1 MHDLQLNS
9 LALKNF
15 RCFEQL
21 TIDFHPQLTVLVAEN
36 GAGKTS
42 ILDAIAVALGPFVGA
57 FDDGV
62 GPGFLP
68 TDIRVRQVRQ
78 SSGNEMEYA
87 PEGVSLVAKGR
98 IPRHAL
104 DLDPDSP
111 EKQWSRHLAS
121 PKKSK
126 TTIKDAKVLVDCAKA
141 LQHNVRDGKTVNL
154 PLLAYYGTNRLWQV
168 RKLVAKKLAQTSR
181 MVGYTDCL
189 KSGSN
194 YKIFCEWF
202 RYWSNSAFAHAHRAA
217 KQGVPEERSEFD
229 DYIECVVQAISTCLA
244 PSGWCCIQYDVGQE
258 ELVALHE
265 DAGTMPVAQLS
276 DGVRNMIGL
285 VADMAFRATKLNP
298 HLGVEAARETEG
310 IVLIDEVDM
319 HLHPSWQQ
327 TVLASLEE
335 AFPKI
340 QFIVTTHSPQV
351 LTSVDASCIRKLS
364 QVSEREDGPFSCVV
378 ESVTTQTR
386 GVSSAD
392 LLARIMNVNPVPSV
406 PEAIELADY
415 EALIQQNLHESP
427 EGLQLRAKLIDHFGS
442 DHPVMRECE
451 RLIRLQAYKQRLP
464 LSLGRTEG

>member
-1 MHDLQLNS
+1 MSDLQLNS

-21 TIDFHPQLTVLVAEN
+21 SIDFHPQLTVLVAEN

-42 ILDAIAVALGPFVGA
+42 VLDAIAVAFGPFVGA
-57 FDDGV
+57 FDDGI

-68 TDIRVRQVRQ
+68 TDIRVRQVRDTT
-78 SSGNEMEYA
+78 GNEMEYA
-87 PEGVSLVAKGR
+87 PEGVALAAKGR
-98 IPRHAL
+98 IPGDFL
-104 DLDPDSP
+104 GIDLQAT
-111 EKQWSRHLAS
+111 EWEWRRQLAG

-141 LQHNVRDGKTVNL
+141 LQHDVREGKAVNL

-217 KQGVPEERSEFD
+217 KQGVPEDRSEFD
-229 DYIECVVQAISTCLA
+229 DYIDCVVQAISTCLA
-244 PSGWCCIQYDVGQE
+244 PTGWCCIQYDVGQE
-258 ELVALHE
+258 ELVALHK

-298 HLGVEAARETEG
+298 HLGTEAARETEG

-319 HLHPSWQQ
+319 HLHPAWQQ
-327 TVLASLEE
+327 TVLASLQE

-351 LTSVDASCIRKLS
+351 LSTVSREHIRVLEQRDGVYTASTPVFSPLAHESGDA
-364 QVSEREDGPFSCVV
+364 
-378 ESVTTQTR
+378 
-386 GVSSAD
+386 
-392 LLARIMNVNPVPSV
+392 LARIMQVHKEP
-406 PEAIELADY
+406 ELAIQSDIREY
-415 EALIQQNLHESP
+415 EQWVRSGQEHSVQAQALKARIDAQGYEFLDSDLTMWRFLAQ
-427 EGLQLRAKLIDHFGS
+427 RA
-442 DHPVMRECE
+442 
-451 RLIRLQAYKQRLP
+451 QAKGP
-464 LSLGRTEG
+464 HNG

>member
-1 MHDLQLNS
+1 MSELQLNS

-21 TIDFHPQLTVLVAEN
+21 SIDFHPQLTLLVAEN

-42 ILDAIAVALGPFVGA
+42 VLDAIAVAFGPFVGA
-57 FDDGV
+57 FDDGI
-62 GPGFLP
+62 GPAFLP
-68 TDIRVRQVRQ
+68 TDIRVRQVRDTT
-78 SSGNEMEYA
+78 GNEMEYA
-87 PEGVSLVAKGR
+87 PEGVALAAKGR
-98 IPRHAL
+98 IPADFLRV
-104 DLDPDSP
+104 DLQAT
-111 EKQWSRHLAS
+111 EWEWRRQLAS

-141 LQHNVRDGKTVNL
+141 LQHDVRDGKQVDL

-217 KQGVPEERSEFD
+217 KQGVPEDRSEFD
-229 DYIECVVQAISTCLA
+229 DYIDCVVQAISTCLA
-244 PSGWCCIQYDVGQE
+244 PTGWCCIQYDVGQE
-258 ELVALHE
+258 ELVALNQ

-319 HLHPSWQQ
+319 HLHPAWQQ
-327 TVLASLEE
+327 TVLASLQE

-351 LTSVDASCIRKLS
+351 LSTVSREHIRVLEQRDGVYTASTPVFSPLAHESGDALVRIMQVHKEPELAIQSDIREYEQWVRS
-364 QVSEREDGPFSCVV
+364 GQEHSE
-378 ESVTTQTR
+378 Q
-386 GVSSAD
+386 AQA
-392 LLARIMNVNPVPSV
+392 LKARIDAQGYEFLDSD
-406 PEAIELADY
+406 LAMWRFL
-415 EALIQQNLHESP
+415 AQRAQAK
-427 EGLQLRAKLIDHFGS
+427 GQLNG
-442 DHPVMRECE
+442 
-451 RLIRLQAYKQRLP
+451 
-464 LSLGRTEG
+464 

>member
-1 MHDLQLNS
+1 MSELQLNS

-15 RCFEQL
+15 RCFEAL
-21 TIDFHPQLTVLVAEN
+21 SIDFHPQLTVLVAEN

-42 ILDAIAVALGPFVGA
+42 VLDAIAVALGPFVGA
-57 FDDGV
+57 FDDGI

-68 TDIRVRQVRQ
+68 SDIRVRQVRDT
-78 SSGNEMEYA
+78 SGNEMEHA
-87 PEGVSLVAKGR
+87 PSGVSLVAKGR
-98 IPRHAL
+98 IPGDFLGA
-104 DLDPDSP
+104 DLQAT
-111 EKQWSRHLAS
+111 EWQWKRHLAG

-141 LQHNVRDGKTVNL
+141 LQHDVREGKTVDL

-168 RKLVAKKLAQTSR
+168 RKLVSKKLAQTSR

-217 KQGVPEERSEFD
+217 KQGVPEDRSEFD
-229 DYIECVVQAISTCLA
+229 DYIDCVVQAISTCLA
-244 PSGWCCIQYDVGQE
+244 PTGWCCIHYDVGLE
-258 ELVALHE
+258 ELVALHQ

-285 VADMAFRATKLNP
+285 VADIAFRATKLNP
-298 HLGVEAARETEG
+298 HLGAEAARQTEG

-327 TVLASLEE
+327 TVLASLQE

-340 QFIVTTHSPQV
+340 QFVVTTHSPQV
-351 LTSVDASCIRKLS
+351 LSTVSREHIRVLEQRDGVYTASIPVFSPLAHESGDA
-364 QVSEREDGPFSCVV
+364 
-378 ESVTTQTR
+378 
-386 GVSSAD
+386 
-392 LLARIMNVNPVPSV
+392 LARIMQVHKEPVL
-406 PEAIELADY
+406 E
-415 EALIQQNLHESP
+415 IQQDIRAYEQLVRAGKEQSNDAKS
-427 EGLQLRAKLIDHFGS
+427 LRAKIDQQGYQFHDS
-442 DHPVMRECE
+442 DLTVWRFLAQKSH
-451 RLIRLQAYKQRLP
+451 
-464 LSLGRTEG
+464 GEGQHG

>member
-1 MHDLQLNS
+1 MSDLQLNR
-9 LALKNF
+9 LELKNF
-15 RCFEQL
+15 RCFEHL
-21 TIDFHPQLTVLVAEN
+21 DMDFHPQLTVLVAEN

-68 TDIRVRQVRQ
+68 SDIRVRQVRQ
-78 SSGNEMEYA
+78 TSGNEMEYA
-87 PEGVSLVAKGR
+87 PNGVALAAKGR
-98 IPRHAL
+98 IPGDYLGTGLGATEW
-104 DLDPDSP
+104 P
-111 EKQWSRHLAS
+111 WSRHLAS
-121 PKKSK
+121 PQKSK
-126 TTIKDAKVLVDCAKA
+126 TTIKDAKVLVDCAKT
-141 LQHNVRDGKTVNL
+141 LQHDVRDGKTVNL

-168 RKLVAKKLAQTSR
+168 RKLVTKKLAQTSR

-217 KQGVPEERSEFD
+217 KQGTPEDVSEFD
-229 DYIECVVQAISTCLA
+229 DYIACVVQAISTCLA
-244 PSGWCCIQYDVGQE
+244 PTGWCCIHYDVGQE

-285 VADMAFRATKLNP
+285 VADIAFRATKLNP
-298 HLGVEAARETEG
+298 HLGAEAARQTEG

-327 TVLASLEE
+327 TVLASLQE

-351 LTSVDASCIRKLS
+351 LSTVSREHIRVLEQHDGVYTASVPAFSPLAHESGDA
-364 QVSEREDGPFSCVV
+364 
-378 ESVTTQTR
+378 
-386 GVSSAD
+386 
-392 LLARIMNVNPVPSV
+392 LARIMQVHKEPELSIQDDIRAYEQLVRAGLEPSD
-406 PEAIELADY
+406 EAQALKTKIDSQGY
-415 EALIQQNLHESP
+415 EFHESD
-427 EGLQLRAKLIDHFGS
+427 LTLWRFLA
-442 DHPVMRECE
+442 
-451 RLIRLQAYKQRLP
+451 LQAGEKGQH
-464 LSLGRTEG
+464 G

>member
-1 MHDLQLNS
+1 MSELQLNS

-21 TIDFHPQLTVLVAEN
+21 SIDFHPQLTVLVAEN

-42 ILDAIAVALGPFVGA
+42 VLDAIAVAFGPFVGA
-57 FDDGV
+57 FDDGI

-68 TDIRVRQVRQ
+68 TDIRVRQVRDT
-78 SSGNEMEYA
+78 SGNEMEYA
-87 PEGVSLVAKGR
+87 PEGVALAAKGR
-98 IPRHAL
+98 IPGDFLGVGPQAT
-104 DLDPDSP
+104 
-111 EKQWSRHLAS
+111 EWQWARHLAS

-141 LQHNVRDGKTVNL
+141 LQHDVRDGKPVDL

-194 YKIFCEWF
+194 YKILCEWF

-217 KQGVPEERSEFD
+217 KQGVPEDRSEFD
-229 DYIECVVQAISTCLA
+229 DYIDCVVQAISTCLA
-244 PSGWCCIQYDVGQE
+244 PTGWCCIQYDVGQE
-258 ELVALHE
+258 ELVALHQ
-265 DAGTMPVAQLS
+265 DTGTMPVAQLS

-285 VADMAFRATKLNP
+285 VADIAFRATKLNP

-319 HLHPSWQQ
+319 HLHPAWQQ
-327 TVLASLEE
+327 TVLASLQE

-351 LTSVDASCIRKLS
+351 LSTVSREHIRVLEQRDGVYTASTPVFSPLAHESGDA
-364 QVSEREDGPFSCVV
+364 
-378 ESVTTQTR
+378 
-386 GVSSAD
+386 
-392 LLARIMNVNPVPSV
+392 LARIMQVHKEP
-406 PEAIELADY
+406 ELAIQSDIREY
-415 EALIQQNLHESP
+415 EQWVRNGQEQSEQAQALKARIDAQGYEFLDSDLTMWRFLAQRAQAKGQNN
-427 EGLQLRAKLIDHFGS
+427 G
-442 DHPVMRECE
+442 
-451 RLIRLQAYKQRLP
+451 
-464 LSLGRTEG
+464 